1 MTKDFLFY
9 FGVVLFYSTP
19 FANTVCFKLQ
29 RSIKAARR
37 LVLDLV
43 LKRKRQM
50 GGGGASR
57 GDLLGALLSA
67 RDEDGNSMPDER
79 LVDECMTF
87 LFAGHDTTSS
97 ALSWCMY
104 FIAQD
109 REASH
114 DERNSHV

>member
-1 MTKDFLFY
+1 M
-9 FGVVLFYSTP
+9 VLFYGTW
-19 FANTVCFKLQ
+19 FADTVCFPLQ
-29 RSIKAARR
+29 RSIKAARG

-43 LKRKRQM
+43 AKRKQ
-50 GGGGASR
+50 GGSGASAR
-57 GDLLGALLSA
+57 GDLLDALLSA
-67 RDEDGNSMPDER
+67 RDEDGNPMPDER

-109 REASH
+109 TQVSWQHVVPAS
-114 DERNSHV
+114 